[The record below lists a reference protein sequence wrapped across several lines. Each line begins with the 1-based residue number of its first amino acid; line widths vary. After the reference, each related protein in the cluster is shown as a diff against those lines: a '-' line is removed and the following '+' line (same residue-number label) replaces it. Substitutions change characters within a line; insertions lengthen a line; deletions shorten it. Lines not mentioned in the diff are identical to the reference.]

1 MVKTGVCADS
11 SKDMHERMA
20 GTEVSAVAVLFVTH
34 GTKVCDCE
42 DDAVSLKETL
52 DVLGWTSQQCKGGHE
67 QEASHGKG
75 ESKLGWEQQH
85 LG

>member
-1 MVKTGVCADS
+1 
-11 SKDMHERMA
+11 MA
-20 GTEVSAVAVLFVTH
+20 GTEVGAGTVLFVTH